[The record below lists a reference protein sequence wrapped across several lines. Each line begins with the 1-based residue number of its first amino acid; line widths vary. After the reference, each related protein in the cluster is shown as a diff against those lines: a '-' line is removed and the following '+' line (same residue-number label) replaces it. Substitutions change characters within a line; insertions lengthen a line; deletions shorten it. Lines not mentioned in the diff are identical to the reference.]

1 MIGWFS
7 LNLPSGLSLY
17 YFSNTVFTSAQQIFL
32 RKLGGATL
40 AEYDLGPIELGK
52 ARRSGQTVEATVEA
66 SSSDAVETTIDT
78 VISSEGA
85 FATSLSMSMEQDLQ
99 EPALRKLDR
108 RCKRTRKM
116 SYS

>member
-52 ARRSGQTVEATVEA
+52 ARRSGQTVDATVEA
-66 SSSDAVETTIDT
+66 SSSDAVETTMDAVT
-78 VISSEGA
+78 ESEGA
-85 FATSLSMSMEQDLQ
+85 VTSLSSMSMEQDVQ
-99 EPALRKLDR
+99 EPALRELDR
-108 RCKRTRKM
+108 RCKRTRKV

>member
-52 ARRSGQTVEATVEA
+52 ARRSGQTVDATVEA
-66 SSSDAVETTIDT
+66 SSSDAVETTMDAVT
-78 VISSEGA
+78 ESEGDV
-85 FATSLSMSMEQDLQ
+85 TSLSSMSMEQDVQ
-99 EPALRKLDR
+99 EPALRELDR
-108 RCKRTRKM
+108 RCKRTRKV

>member
-66 SSSDAVETTIDT
+66 SSSETTIDT
-78 VISSEGA
+78 VTSSEGA
-85 FATSLSMSMEQDLQ
+85 SATSLSMSMEQDLQ